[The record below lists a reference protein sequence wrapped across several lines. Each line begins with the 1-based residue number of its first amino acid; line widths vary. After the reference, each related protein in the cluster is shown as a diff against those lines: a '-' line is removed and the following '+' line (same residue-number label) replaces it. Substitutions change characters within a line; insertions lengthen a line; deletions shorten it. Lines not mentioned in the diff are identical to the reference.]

1 MTVNVKKLVKMAEE
15 ITANM
20 SYTDDPEV
28 VADKVADHLNRFW
41 DPRMK
46 QAIADYAADSDTT
59 MPESLRLAISRLNLI
74 Q

>member
-1 MTVNVKKLVKMAEE
+1 MTVNVKKLVKMAED

-46 QAIADYAADSDTT
+46 QAIVDYANNSGAGL
-59 MPESLRLAISRLNLI
+59 PESLKLAISRLILI
-74 Q
+74 P

>member
-28 VADKVADHLNRFW
+28 VADKVADHMNRFW

-46 QAIADYAADSDTT
+46 QAIVDYANDTDAGF
-59 MPESLRLAISRLNLI
+59 PESLQLAISRLNLI
-74 Q
+74 P